1 MTSDTLAA
9 RPRIGLA
16 LAGGGPLGISYEIGA
31 LLALDEA
38 LQGVAFNNLNVY
50 VGVSAGALVAS
61 GLANGFTP
69 AKLCHILVLNK
80 SRAFPVTPQRFLRPS
95 LRLYTQALTTLSG
108 RLLKAVQDALRKPH
122 DISLLGALSQ
132 LMGAVPAG
140 FWDNDLIDRFLAQL
154 YRSRGRTND
163 FRRLKRQLFVVAMNL
178 DTGEIARFGAK
189 GNDHVPIS
197 KAVQASTAVPGLFP
211 PVVIDG
217 RYYIDGGTKKTLHA
231 STALEAGAE
240 LLFCINPITPFNPRL
255 ADPRRRRNLQTL
267 VDGGLPVVII
277 QTARILLH
285 SRMRVGMAR
294 YAIEYPDRDILLFE
308 PNPAD
313 ADMFFTNIFSFTHRR
328 RVCEHA
334 YQITRMELLTRQDR
348 LEPLL
353 ARYGIT
359 LRTDILTDRNR
370 HFDSH
375 LHIPPEVTRM
385 AGLQHPIT
393 NNLSDTLD
401 QLEEWLEKH
410 QERSTAT
417 NIEAT

>member
-1 MTSDTLAA
+1 MSSDTFAA

-38 LQGVAFNNLNVY
+38 LQGVSLNNLHVY
-50 VGVSAGALVAS
+50 VGVSAGALIAS

-69 AKLCHILVLNK
+69 AKLCHIFVLNK
-80 SRAFPVTPQRFLRPS
+80 SKAFPIRPQRFLRPS
-95 LRLYTQALTTLSG
+95 LHLYTQGLTALSDW
-108 RLLKAVQDALRKPH
+108 LLKTVQDFLRKPH

-140 FWDNDLIDRFLAQL
+140 FWDNDPINRFLAKL

-178 DTGEIARFGAK
+178 DNGKSVRFGAK

-211 PVVIDG
+211 PVMIDG
-217 RYYIDGGTKKTLHA
+217 RYYIDGGTNKTLHA

-255 ADPRRRRNLQTL
+255 ADPRRCRNLQTL
-267 VDGGLPVVII
+267 VDGGLPVVIA
-277 QTARILLH
+277 QAGRILLH
-285 SRMRVGMAR
+285 SRMRSGMAR

-308 PNPAD
+308 PNQGD
-313 ADMFFTNIFSFTHRR
+313 ADMFFTNIFSFTHRW
-328 RVCEHA
+328 RVCQHA
-334 YQITRMELLTRQDR
+334 YQTTRMDLLTRQDR

-375 LHIPPEVTRM
+375 LHIPPEDIRM
-385 AGLQHPIT
+385 AMLQHPIT

-401 QLEEWLEKH
+401 QLKEWLEKH
-410 QERSTAT
+410 
-417 NIEAT
+417 